1 MARILVVDDEAP
13 FRGLLRDILEGAG
26 HGVVEARDGLEA
38 LRYLE
43 RGAFELVVSDR
54 RMPNLD
60 GVGLLK
66 RVQSLPSPP
75 PVLLLTAYGTI
86 PEAVEAIRLGA
97 TDYIT
102 KPLPSPEAFLETVHA
117 ALRKE
122 VTNGEF
128 VTGSDAMRDV
138 LALVDRVA
146 PRDVAV
152 LITGESGTGK
162 ELVAR
167 RLHERSPR
175 APGPFVA
182 VNCAALPESLA
193 ESELFG
199 TEKGAFTGADQA
211 RSGRFEEASG
221 GTLFLD
227 EIGELP
233 VGLQA
238 KLLRVLEDRTARR
251 LGGSRDLPVDIRL
264 VAATNRDLLAE
275 SDRGSFRGDLYF
287 RLAVVTIH
295 LPPLRERPGDIAVL
309 ARHLLE
315 VLASRHG
322 IRETALSPDAVRAL
336 EAYRWPGNVREL
348 RNVLERALIVRGD
361 GTIGPD
367 DLSLSNRAERGAAPQ
382 LSKELREREAIMEA
396 LRQSRGNREEA
407 ARLLGIS
414 VRTLYYRLR
423 SFGLS

>member
-1 MARILVVDDEAP
+1 
-13 FRGLLRDILEGAG
+13 
-26 HGVVEARDGLEA
+26 
-38 LRYLE
+38 
-43 RGAFELVVSDR
+43 
-54 RMPNLD
+54 
-60 GVGLLK
+60 
-66 RVQSLPSPP
+66 
-75 PVLLLTAYGTI
+75 
-86 PEAVEAIRLGA
+86 
-97 TDYIT
+97 
-102 KPLPSPEAFLETVHA
+102 
-117 ALRKE
+117 
-122 VTNGEF
+122 
-128 VTGSDAMRDV
+128 
-138 LALVDRVA
+138 
-146 PRDVAV
+146 
-152 LITGESGTGK
+152 
-162 ELVAR
+162 
-167 RLHERSPR
+167 
-175 APGPFVA
+175 
-182 VNCAALPESLA
+182 AALPESLA